1 MAKNQKTI
9 RNEAFDLFR
18 NRMIDFA
25 WRQPNE
31 KAVLNEI
38 RWHASNGRQDE
49 AHILAGLWYEADV
62 EALGDAWNESTMPG
76 MKQNQ
81 ELNDRRF
88 KLRKQLMDELKAKLD
103 GSKYVELCNAIHPKM
118 L

>member
-1 MAKNQKTI
+1 MASRKPD
-9 RNEAFDLFR
+9 AYALFR

-25 WRQPNE
+25 WRQPDE

-49 AHILAGLWYEADV
+49 AHILAGLWYDANVD
-62 EALGDAWNESTMPG
+62 ALCDAWSESTMPG
-76 MKQNQ
+76 MKRNQ

-88 KLRKQLMDELKAKLD
+88 KLRKKLMDDLKAKLD